1 LSEAKISRRKY
12 LKYAGAAV
20 AAGAVATASYG
31 LSQYYRPPAST
42 TPPPTTPPSTTGGK
56 RLKVRIGGSKPFTGP
71 DAIVGQSEGN
81 GNKLWAKHANEAG
94 GIKAGDGNTYEVEL
108 ILYNDE
114 EKPENVGRIYEKL
127 INDDKV
133 DFLFGPAYGP
143 LGMATVPI
151 VERYKKF
158 EVYGTSTFNP
168 KDFRDWK
175 YIVHIITNGTQYVA
189 SVLDMIWERI
199 LPIDPEA
206 KNIAITHGDDAF
218 RGTAG
223 SYGYEYAKQ
232 KGFNVVFYESYSSQV
247 TDLTPL
253 LTKVKAAN
261 PTIYI
266 NVGVFTDTMLI
277 VKQMRDID
285 FMPRLC
291 MAGGAAILNKFYESL
306 GKYADGFIS
315 YSQWEKGVIYTPDYG
330 PTHDQFIEAYER
342 EYKDAPDYQSAT
354 GYLQG
359 LILQRCMELSKDPL
373 NSDDVRRIAGE
384 MELTTF
390 FGKYKVDPVTGWQTG
405 HTMCAI
411 QWQNDQKA
419 IIWPLG
425 ERTKPV
431 TYPVKKW
438 SER

>member
-1 LSEAKISRRKY
+1 MAEKTHSRRNF

-20 AAGAVATASYG
+20 IAGAAASAGYYG
-31 LSQYYRPPAST
+31 MTQYTPSPQPRT
-42 TPPPTTPPSTTGGK
+42 TVTTPPSTLGGK
-56 RLKVRIGGSKPFTGP
+56 KLRVKIGGSKPFTGP

-81 GNKLWAKHANEAG
+81 GNKLWAKHVNEAG

-108 ILYNDE
+108 VLYNDE
-114 EKPENVGRIYEKL
+114 EKPENLGRLYEKL

-175 YIVHIITNGTQYVA
+175 YVVHVITNGSNYLA
-189 SVLDMIWERI
+189 SILDMIWDRI
-199 LPIDPEA
+199 VPIDPEA

-223 SYGYEYAKQ
+223 SYGYQYAKE
-232 KGFNVVFYESYSSQV
+232 KGFNVIFYESYSSSA
-247 TDLTPL
+247 TDLSPL

-266 NVGVFTDTMLI
+266 NVAVFTDTMLI
-277 VKQMRDID
+277 VKQMKDLN
-285 FMPRLC
+285 FMPKLC
-291 MAGGAAILNKFYESL
+291 MAGGAAILNKFHELL
-306 GKYADGFIS
+306 GKQAEGFIS
-315 YSQWEKGVIYTPDYG
+315 YSQWEKDVIHQPEFG
-330 PTHDQFIEAYER
+330 PTNDQFIKAYENEFR
-342 EYKDAPDYQSAT
+342 DTPDYQSAT
-354 GYLQG
+354 GYQQG
-359 LILQRCMELSKDPL
+359 LVLQRCMELCKDPL
-373 NSDDVRRIAGE
+373 NSEEIRKVAGE
-384 MELTTF
+384 MEMTTF
-390 FGKYKVDPVTGWQTG
+390 FGKHKVDPVTGWQTS
-405 HTMCAI
+405 HTMCVI
-411 QWQNDQKA
+411 QWQRDEKV
-419 IIWPLG
+419 IIWPMG
-425 ERTKPV
+425 DRTKPV
-431 TYPVKKW
+431 LYPVKKW

>member
-1 LSEAKISRRKY
+1 MSETRISRRKY
-12 LKYAGAAV
+12 LQYAGAAV
-20 AAGAVATASYG
+20 AAGAVGAAGYG
-31 LSQYYRPPAST
+31 LSKYYGPPASLST
-42 TPPPTTPPSTTGGK
+42 TPTAPTSATSGK

-81 GNKLWAKHANEAG
+81 GNRLWAKHVNEAG

-114 EKPENVGRIYEKL
+114 QKPENVGRIYEKL

-151 VERYKKF
+151 VEKYRKF

-168 KDFRDWK
+168 KDFRGWK
-175 YIVHIITNGTQYVA
+175 YIVHVITNGTEYVA
-189 SVLDMIWERI
+189 SILDMIWDRI
-199 LPIDPEA
+199 LPIDPAA

-253 LTKVKAAN
+253 LTKVKAAD

-266 NVGVFTDTMLI
+266 NVGVFTDTMLL
-277 VKQMRDID
+277 VKQMREID
-285 FMPRLC
+285 FMPKLC
-291 MAGGAAILNKFYESL
+291 MAGGAAILNKFYETL

-315 YSQWEKGVIYTPDYG
+315 YSQWEKGVIYKQDYG
-330 PTHDQFIEAYER
+330 PTHDEFVEAYER
-342 EYKDAPDYQSAT
+342 EYGEPPDYQSAT

-359 LILQRCMELSKDPL
+359 LVLQKCMELSRDPL
-373 NSDDVRRIAGE
+373 NSEDVRRIAGE
-384 MELTTF
+384 LQFTTF
-390 FGKYKVDPVTGWQTG
+390 FGKYKVNPETGWQMG
-405 HTMCAI
+405 HQMCVI
-411 QWQNDQKA
+411 QWQGDEKA
-419 IIWPLG
+419 VIWPLG

-431 TYPVKKW
+431 IYPVKKW

>member
-1 LSEAKISRRKY
+1 MSETKISRRKY
-12 LKYAGAAV
+12 LKYAGGAV
-20 AAGAVATASYG
+20 AAGAIATAGYG
-31 LSQYYRPPAST
+31 LSQYYGAPAST
-42 TPPPTTPPSTTGGK
+42 TTPPTTPPSTTGGK

-81 GNKLWAKHANEAG
+81 GNKLWAKHVNEAG

-189 SVLDMIWERI
+189 SVLDMIRERI

-253 LTKVKAAN
+253 LTKVKAAD

-285 FMPRLC
+285 FMPKLC

-315 YSQWEKGVIYTPDYG
+315 YSQWEKGVIYKPDYG
-330 PTHDQFIEAYER
+330 LTHDQFIETYER
-342 EYKDAPDYQSAT
+342 EYKDPPDYQSAT

-373 NSDDVRRIAGE
+373 NSDDIRRIAGE

-405 HTMCAI
+405 HTMCVI

-419 IIWPLG
+419 IIWPPG

>member
-1 LSEAKISRRKY
+1 MSETEISRRKY

-20 AAGAVATASYG
+20 AAGAVATAGYG
-31 LSQYYRPPAST
+31 LSQYYRAPAST
-42 TPPPTTPPSTTGGK
+42 TPPPTTPESATGGK
-56 RLKVRIGGSKPFTGP
+56 RLKARIGGSKPFTGP

-81 GNKLWAKHANEAG
+81 GNKLWAKHVNEAG

-223 SYGYEYAKQ
+223 SYGYEYAKK

-285 FMPRLC
+285 FMPKLC
-291 MAGGAAILNKFYESL
+291 MAGGAAILNKFYETL

-315 YSQWEKGVIYTPDYG
+315 YSQWEKGVIYKPEYG
-330 PTHDQFIEAYER
+330 LTHDQFIEAYER

-373 NSDDVRRIAGE
+373 NSDDMRRIAGE
-384 MELTTF
+384 IELTTF
-390 FGKYKVDPVTGWQTG
+390 FGKYKVDPVTGWQTD
-405 HTMCAI
+405 HTMCVI